1 LIREAAACW
10 IPRRRPACAGDDGHC
25 KLPTPPR
32 FDNAL
37 ATRAGRGYNAA
48 TMSKPLPSMSTNK
61 PSITSTS
68 ATEGA
73 RDAFTR
79 LTFLGWSGGVAA
91 TVAGLAVSFA
101 LFGYA
106 IIYWRNADMDF
117 MVIYNALVMND
128 GKPQHF
134 FDHTAYLTIL
144 TVKSW
149 FALLHGLGLLD
160 AWTLPAIPPA
170 TDGPAFDAAMTQ
182 AVRAGRVLAFLIAT
196 ASVVIFAGLAR
207 AILRD
212 WRVALLATLAFALS
226 GGVAVH
232 SRILRSEFVAAMPV
246 IFALMILITVG
257 RRALLVRPLALAL
270 AAFLCMLGLENKVQ
284 AILLIATVPV
294 IILPFGGGASASVAF
309 WRTPSA
315 WLVAAL
321 AAIAAAIAAWTAWPL
336 VATGFDRALLDA
348 AQFHPLLAGRYGLYQ
363 ALLTCL
369 IIGCMIAYAVIWRI
383 SRAETIASIAALVA
397 GAALAL
403 LMLDLDYDTSNVI
416 AVINPLEKMLTFAD
430 ARTAGAASG
439 SSLGAVLL
447 LMLDGL
453 GSVLARYSFVLHS
466 SPRPTVFLTWLIVP
480 GIVMAWRSRQGKSAL
495 QASALMLAALAI
507 DLLGVRRGLKS
518 EYFIFTDPLIVL
530 AGAILLDRMRD
541 LRFHTWAYPIA
552 MILFGLHIAVGQAEP
567 VKYASKR
574 TGPESICEWNNYYM
588 PLLPLPWCPAS
599 RT

>member
-1 LIREAAACW
+1 MDCFAGARNDEIQPTADSLTF
-10 IPRRRPACAGDDGHC
+10 PHLPASSVRN
-25 KLPTPPR
+25 T
-32 FDNAL
+32 L
-37 ATRAGRGYNAA
+37 ATHPGRSYNAA
-48 TMSKPLPSMSTNK
+48 TMNEPPTPMS
-61 PSITSTS
+61 S
-68 ATEGA
+68 ATPPIAGTS
-73 RDAFTR
+73 DAFAR
-79 LTFLGWSGGVAA
+79 VTFLGWRGGLAA
-91 TVAGLAVSFA
+91 IVAGLAASFL

-106 IIYWRNADMDF
+106 VIYWRNADMDF

-128 GKPQHF
+128 GKPQAF

-144 TVKSW
+144 AVKSW

-160 AWTLPAIPPA
+160 AWTLSAVPSA
-170 TDGPAFDAAMTQ
+170 TDTPAFAGAMTQ

-196 ASVVIFAGLAR
+196 ASVLIFAGLAR

-212 WRVALLATLAFALS
+212 WRVALLATLALAFS

-246 IFALMILITVG
+246 ISALMILIAVG
-257 RRALLVRPLALAL
+257 RRALLARPLALAL
-270 AAFLCMLGLENKVQ
+270 ASALCVLGLENKVQ
-284 AILLIATVPV
+284 AILLIGLLPI

-315 WLVAAL
+315 WLAAAL
-321 AAIAAAIAAWTAWPL
+321 AAIAAATAAWTAWPL

-348 AQFHPLLAGRYGLYQ
+348 AQFHPLLSGRYGLYQ
-363 ALLTCL
+363 AVLTCL
-369 IIGCMIAYAVIWRI
+369 IIGCVIAYAVIWRI
-383 SRAETIASIAALVA
+383 SPAETVTSIAALIA
-397 GAALAL
+397 GAAVAL
-403 LMLDLDYDTSNVI
+403 LVLDIDYNTSNVI
-416 AVINPLEKMLTFAD
+416 AVVNPLEKMLTFAD
-430 ARTAGAASG
+430 AKTSDAANG
-439 SSLGAVLL
+439 SSLAALLL

-480 GIVMAWRSRQGKSAL
+480 GIVIAWRRGESKAAVQAL
-495 QASALMLAALAI
+495 ALMLAALAI
-507 DLLGVRRGLKS
+507 DMLGVRRGLKS

-541 LRFHTWAYPIA
+541 LRFRTWAYPIA
-552 MILFGLHIAVGQAEP
+552 MILFGLHIAIGQAEP
-567 VKYASKR
+567 VKYAFKR
-574 TGPESICEWNNYYM
+574 TGPESICEWNTTYM